1 MLKITVFFILIT
13 LKINLLNAITCN
25 NLCSNNTKTFYNCF
39 CTDCSIYNDCCE
51 NYQKQIDNSN
61 LKRHECNIH
70 VSENSYIYSTVKCAS
85 WYATNDLT
93 KERCEKKP
101 KNNFNSKNELILSLL
116 PVYSSKTN
124 STFKNIYCA
133 KCNIPDINLKELKY
147 FDLYPSREFLAKH
160 LDQNNHTQQHSYLLG
175 KAIDEFIESSL
186 NETKTKVYLKL
197 KDFDLN
203 VMRSCIKSIEICSS
217 NSTNEEIKLCNN
229 HTSYV
234 YTKKLVYKNKYCA
247 YCNGEIDKNIF
258 CKPLLIRS
266 PNLQIL
272 FDISK
277 LFENITNQTC
287 LDDSLINNIDDHIKK
302 YLTITG
308 NFVSIISLILL
319 MIIYSSS
326 SKLRNFP
333 GKLLLCLSI
342 SLMFSQLFFTAG
354 NYLTKPIVSSNDC
367 VTLNVFNINDMLT
380 SCYVLACF
388 THYFY
393 LTFFAWTNVMAFDLY
408 KMFIVLDSKKKSSSG
423 TNDDMDA
430 KKIRFFKYSVFAWL
444 VPLLICLI
452 LIIKQFITNNLSYAY
467 KSCFIS
473 DQKDLLIF
481 FVIPVALILLFN
493 VFFLTRSIISIRNVD
508 KMTSKF
514 LKKDKDSSITSGDIS
529 NTNYKKL
536 KSNTSEKNRL
546 ILFLKLFI
554 LTGMTWIFG

>member
-1 MLKITVFFILIT
+1 
-13 LKINLLNAITCN
+13 
-25 NLCSNNTKTFYNCF
+25 
-39 CTDCSIYNDCCE
+39 
-51 NYQKQIDNSN
+51 
-61 LKRHECNIH
+61 
-70 VSENSYIYSTVKCAS
+70 
-85 WYATNDLT
+85 
-93 KERCEKKP
+93 
-101 KNNFNSKNELILSLL
+101 
-116 PVYSSKTN
+116 
-124 STFKNIYCA
+124 
-133 KCNIPDINLKELKY
+133 
-147 FDLYPSREFLAKH
+147 
-160 LDQNNHTQQHSYLLG
+160 
-175 KAIDEFIESSL
+175 
-186 NETKTKVYLKL
+186 
-197 KDFDLN
+197 
-203 VMRSCIKSIEICSS
+203 
-217 NSTNEEIKLCNN
+217 
-229 HTSYV
+229 
-234 YTKKLVYKNKYCA
+234 
-247 YCNGEIDKNIF
+247 
-258 CKPLLIRS
+258 
-266 PNLQIL
+266 
-272 FDISK
+272 
-277 LFENITNQTC
+277 
-287 LDDSLINNIDDHIKK
+287 
-302 YLTITG
+302 
-308 NFVSIISLILL
+308 
-319 MIIYSSS
+319 
-326 SKLRNFP
+326 
-333 GKLLLCLSI
+333 
-342 SLMFSQLFFTAG
+342 MFSQIFFTVG

-481 FVIPVALILLFN
+481 FVIPVALILIFN